1 MTNRGIPA
9 VLARGGASRGLVV
22 LKEDLRHIPSEH
34 WESLFALWVGSPDPS
49 GRQIDGVGG
58 GNPSTSKVVVLG
70 DCDVSGRDFDY
81 SFFQI
86 DPITGRADRRGTCG
100 NLTAAC
106 GLVAVSNGL
115 VPVSAPCTVVRLRC
129 TNTGKDIDVEVPL
142 AVVPTS
148 TGISRFRY
156 AAKPGSAVITSS
168 FLEPAGA
175 TTGHLFPTGVS
186 TQELELDRRRLSVT
200 LIDAVN
206 PVVLVDGRSVGADV
220 HRSPVELESDP
231 ALMRCLEQ
239 VRAWAAVACGFAT
252 SVQSVPE
259 ESSFYPYIGM
269 TFPPQDH
276 YVSGGATIRTDEVDV
291 VVRMLSGP
299 TVHRALPLS
308 AGLATAAATFL
319 GQQGE
324 ADHRPIPV
332 RLGHPSGVLTV
343 DVTPGE
349 KTAAPVR
356 RISVPSSA
364 RVIMRGY
371 LEVD

>member
-9 VLARGGASRGLVV
+9 VLARGGASRGLIV

-70 DCDVSGRDFDY
+70 DSEIPGRDFDY

-115 VPVSAPCTVVRLRC
+115 VPVSAPSTVVRLKC
-129 TNTGKDIDVEVPL
+129 TNTSKDIDVEVPL

-148 TGISRFRY
+148 TGASRSRY
-156 AAKPGSAVITSS
+156 AAKPASITSS

-175 TTGHLFPTGVS
+175 TTGRLFPTGNS
-186 TQELELDRRRLSVT
+186 TQELELDHCRLSVT

-206 PVVLVDGRSVGADV
+206 PVVLVDGRSIGADV
-220 HRSPVELESDP
+220 HRSPTELESDP
-231 ALMRCLEQ
+231 ALMRRLEQ

-259 ESSFYPYIGM
+259 ESSFYPFIGM
-269 TFPPQDH
+269 TFPPQNH
-276 YVSGGATIRTDEVDV
+276 HVSGGATIGTDDVDV

-308 AGLATAAATFL
+308 AGLATAAATLL
-319 GQQGE
+319 GQPGR

-349 KTAAPVR
+349 ETTAAVR
-356 RISVPSSA
+356 QISVPSSA

-371 LEVD
+371 LEVN

>member
-9 VLARGGASRGLVV
+9 VLARGGASRGLIV
-22 LKEDLRHIPSEH
+22 LKEDLQHIQSER

-70 DCDVSGRDFDY
+70 DSDVAGRDLDY

-106 GLVAVSNGL
+106 GLVAVSSGL
-115 VPVSAPCTVVRLRC
+115 VPARAPSTVVRLWC
-129 TNTGKDIDVEVPL
+129 TNTGKDIDVDVPL
-142 AVVPTS
+142 VVVPTA
-148 TGISRFRY
+148 TGTLRSRY
-156 AAKPGSAVITSS
+156 AAKPQSQVIISS
-168 FLEPAGA
+168 FLDPAGA
-175 TTGHLFPTGVS
+175 TTGQLFPTGLS
-186 TQELELDRRRLSVT
+186 TQELELDHRRLSVT

-206 PVVLVDGRSVGADV
+206 PVVLVDGSSVGADV
-220 HRSPVELESDP
+220 HRSPGELESDP
-231 ALMRCLEQ
+231 VLMRRLEQ

-252 SVQSVPE
+252 SIQAVPE
-259 ESSFYPYIGM
+259 ESSYYPYIGM

-276 YVSGGATIRTDEVDV
+276 HVSGGATIRADEIDV

-308 AGLATAAATFL
+308 AGLATAAATL
-319 GQQGE
+319 LSHSGVTDD
-324 ADHRPIPV
+324 APIPV

-349 KTAAPVR
+349 QPTTAVR
-356 RISVPSSA
+356 RIAVPSSA
-364 RVIMRGY
+364 RIIMRGF